1 MSDMPGYGTGILSKS
16 LTVGCS
22 FFSFPC
28 CQNPPSCLLL
38 SLLSV
43 SQWFSAPFPAVRIS
57 YGLLLLFCQKTLFAS
72 LVRISMVA
80 CLSLY
85 VRILPVNHTFLLSES
100 TVCLL
105 FCQNPLFASPSVRIH
120 YVCLPFCQNPL
131 CLSPLLSESTVCL
144 SFCQNPLCLSPL
156 LSETTMVACLA
167 VSIHYGCLPCCQYP
181 LWLPALPSVCLWLPT
196 LLSVSPMVACLAVSI
211 PYGCLPCPPLSQNPF
226 THL

>member
-120 YVCLPFCQNPL
+120 
-131 CLSPLLSESTVCL
+131 CLSLLLSESTVCL

-181 LWLPALPSVCLWLPT
+181 LWLPALP
-196 LLSVSPMVACLAVSI
+196 
-211 PYGCLPCPPLSQNPF
+211 PPLVRIPLLICSMMTISAF
-226 THL
+226 